1 MMAKKI
7 KMQTPQQE
15 KEARLVAGM
24 YDKDKKAQSEMYR
37 YCSDYFWTKYR
48 GVFFADEN
56 TAKEIFQNTFIV
68 LWEKIERRK
77 IYVSDGWIMGKNDE
91 PFSSNILSYFMG
103 IAEKKH
109 MEWVRSHPHYGDP
122 EMAKEKK
129 VREEGADAEKCI
141 AILYDP
147 IENTMLDIISDVIS
161 HMSERCS
168 QVLSKFYYEG
178 KNLDTILTEIPT
190 ISNKDSLKNKKHEC
204 LASLRKTARNIYKN
218 YLNKE

>member
-7 KMQTPQQE
+7 KMQTQQME

-24 YDKDKKAQSEMYR
+24 YDKDKKIQAEMYE
-37 YCSDYFWTKYR
+37 YCSQYFWDRYR

-56 TAKEIFQNTFIV
+56 AAKEIFQNSFIV

-77 IYVSDGWIMGKNDE
+77 IYVSDGRVIGKNDE
-91 PFSSNILSYFMG
+91 PFTASILSYFMD
-103 IAEKKH
+103 IARNKYW
-109 MEWVRSHPHYGDP
+109 EWVRSHPRHGDP
-122 EMAKEKK
+122 EMAAEKK
-129 VREEGADAEKCI
+129 VREEGADAEQCI

-178 KNLDTILTEIPT
+178 KNLNTILAEIPT
-190 ISNKDSLKNKKHEC
+190 ISNKNSLKNKKHEC
-204 LASLRKTARNIYKN
+204 LASLRKTARDIFND
-218 YLNKE
+218 YLNNE